1 MPSHDLIVIG
11 TSAGGVE
18 ALTVLVGNLPRQLPA
33 PICIVLHLPPV
44 SPSALAEILSRAG
57 PLPAT
62 RGVDGEAI
70 TPGHI
75 YVAPP
80 DHHLLVEPGRIRVT
94 RGPKENRFR
103 PAIDASFRSAAYA
116 YGARVIMTD
125 KLASYGAA
133 TREILPSVEHRQHCY
148 LNNRAEN
155 SHQSTW
161 ERERMMQRFKSPG
174 YAQRCLAAYSPLPS
188 HFRPR
193 RYLFSAPE
201 YRQEMTQ
208 RFQTWREI
216 TSTAMAT

>member
-18 ALTVLVGNLPRQLPA
+18 ALTVLVGNLLRQLPA
-33 PICIVLHLPPV
+33 AICIVSHLPPV
-44 SPSALAEILSRAG
+44 SPSALAETLSRAG

-103 PAIDASFRSAAYA
+103 PAIDASFRSAAY
-116 YGARVIMTD
+116 
-125 KLASYGAA
+125 
-133 TREILPSVEHRQHCY
+133 
-148 LNNRAEN
+148 
-155 SHQSTW
+155 
-161 ERERMMQRFKSPG
+161 
-174 YAQRCLAAYSPLPS
+174 SPLPS

-216 TSTAMAT
+216 TSTAMAA

>member
-33 PICIVLHLPPV
+33 
-44 SPSALAEILSRAG
+44 
-57 PLPAT
+57 T
-62 RGVDGEAI
+62 RGMDGEAI

-75 YVAPP
+75 YVAPL

-103 PAIDASFRSAAYA
+103 PAIEALFRS
-116 YGARVIMTD
+116 
-125 KLASYGAA
+125 
-133 TREILPSVEHRQHCY
+133 
-148 LNNRAEN
+148 
-155 SHQSTW
+155 
-161 ERERMMQRFKSPG
+161 
-174 YAQRCLAAYSPLPS
+174 AAYSPLPS

-216 TSTAMAT
+216 TSTAMAA